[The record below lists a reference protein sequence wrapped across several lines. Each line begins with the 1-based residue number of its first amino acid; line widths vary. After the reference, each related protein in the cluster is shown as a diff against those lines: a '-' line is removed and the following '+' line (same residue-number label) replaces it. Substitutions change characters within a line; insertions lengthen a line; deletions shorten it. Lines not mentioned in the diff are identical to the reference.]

1 MTLVT
6 CIGMFISQHIRQV
19 WGIVYLYSGFV
30 RTSCQINK
38 QLHTFFL
45 HIIRRLGVER

>member
-19 WGIVYLYSGFV
+19 WGIVYLYTGIPEPS
-30 RTSCQINK
+30 
-38 QLHTFFL
+38 
-45 HIIRRLGVER
+45 IR